1 MTLTL
6 YVTSY
11 ATLMH
16 YVTTEMCMFQI
27 FKDLLLYCAIA
38 LMAWV
43 TFGLG
48 FGVF

>member
-1 MTLTL
+1 
-6 YVTSY
+6 
-11 ATLMH
+11 
-16 YVTTEMCMFQI
+16 MFQI